1 MAERLSQLA
10 DAAASRRQGL
20 QDRVSGA
27 IVAAAAEILATG
39 ADASMAD
46 VAAAAGMARATV
58 YRYFPTRQ
66 ALLDRVAEVAAADV
80 GARLADAR
88 LDSVSADEA
97 VVRAVRAFFDVRH
110 YFAVLARRRV
120 PADDAPRETLIEEP
134 LRQMFARGQKSG
146 VFRSDIP
153 VEWLAAG
160 LVNIV
165 ASVVSTL
172 PARGRDDTVDLV
184 SGLFLEGVRARPA
197 PAVLKQA

>member
-1 MAERLSQLA
+1 MAEPISQLP
-10 DAAASRRQGL
+10 DATAARRQGL

-58 YRYFPTRQ
+58 YRYFPARQ

-88 LDSVSADEA
+88 LESVSADEA

-110 YFAVLARRRV
+110 YFAVLAHRRV
-120 PADDAPRETLIEEP
+120 PADATPRETLIEEP
-134 LRQMFARGQKSG
+134 LRQMFARGQENG
-146 VFRSDIP
+146 VFRSDVP
-153 VEWLAAG
+153 VEWLAAA

-197 PAVLKQA
+197 PALLKQA

>member
-1 MAERLSQLA
+1 
-10 DAAASRRQGL
+10 
-20 QDRVSGA
+20 
-27 IVAAAAEILATG
+27 VAAAAELVATG
-39 ADASMAD
+39 SDASMSE

-80 GARLADAR
+80 GARLHDAR
-88 LDSVSADEA
+88 LDSVSADEG

-110 YFAVLARRRV
+110 YFAVLAGSRV
-120 PADDAPRETLIEEP
+120 PADDAPREKLIEEP
-134 LRQMFARGQKSG
+134 LRQMFARGQKNG
-146 VFRSDIP
+146 EFRSDLP
-153 VEWLAAG
+153 VEWLAAS

-184 SGLFLEGVRARPA
+184 SGLFLEGVRAP
-197 PAVLKQA
+197 QATRADLLSPKAR